1 SSDVCSSDLASPRG
15 ADAQRIQYWQYFI
28 SGTMHLSEAVFKHTR
43 IVYFLL
49 LAVFVGGI
57 FSYLKLSKLEDP
69 EIEIIAANVITVY
82 PGASAHEVEL
92 KVTKVLEDELA
103 ALSDIRKVES
113 RSEANVSV
121 IAVTLEMTVPQKEV
135 QQRWEFL
142 RRKLEL
148 AVPRLPAGTQTPIV
162 IDDFNDVYGRSEEH
176 TSELQ

>member
-1 SSDVCSSDLASPRG
+1 
-15 ADAQRIQYWQYFI
+15 
-28 SGTMHLSEAVFKHTR
+28 M
-43 IVYFLL
+43 
-49 LAVFVGGI
+49 
-57 FSYLKLSKLEDP
+57 
-69 EIEIIAANVITVY
+69 
-82 PGASAHEVEL
+82 

-148 AVPRLPAGTQTPIV
+148 AVPRLPAVPRR
-162 IDDFNDVYGRSEEH
+162 RS
-176 TSELQ
+176 